1 MPTNQTLDFE
11 LTGLNGKFQFTSYY
25 AAYGSVSKG
34 IQIATIFGLLA
45 LVAGLILP
53 KFIGI

>member
-1 MPTNQTLDFE
+1 MPTKQTLDFE